1 MTDYCDHCYNKGN
14 VATCENAYCPIHNS
28 WYVKTLKERE
38 KAAVELLR
46 EYQNKPKA
54 DNNKN

>member
-1 MTDYCDHCYNKGN
+1 MADECKYCKHRGN
-14 VATCENAYCPIHNS
+14 IEEGENVYCPIHNT

-46 EYQNKPKA
+46 EYQSKLKA
-54 DNNKN
+54 DNSKN